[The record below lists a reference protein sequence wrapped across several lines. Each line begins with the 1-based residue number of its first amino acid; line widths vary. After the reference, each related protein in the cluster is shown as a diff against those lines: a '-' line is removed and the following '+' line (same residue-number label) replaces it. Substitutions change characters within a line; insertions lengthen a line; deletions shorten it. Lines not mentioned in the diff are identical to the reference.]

1 MYVIIHSIKEII
13 HIGYIMESIS
23 GLGKEDRKKLA
34 ALLRKTKG
42 TISVQEA
49 SAILNTSNVKT
60 AKLLSRWAEKGWLS
74 RIKRGLYVPIP
85 LESPTIEIA
94 LEDPWIIADRLYS
107 PCYFGGWSAAEYWS
121 LTEQTFR
128 TVIVMTT
135 KKPRN
140 RTPNI
145 KGTPFSLKTI
155 SEKTF
160 FGTKS
165 VWRGQIKLSV
175 SDPSRTILDMLD
187 NPQLGGGIRSVV
199 DMLSN
204 YFNSEYR
211 NLKLLIEYAIRLNN
225 GAVFK
230 RLGFLLERL
239 APDQVSLINICKKN
253 LTLGNAK
260 LDPQLTSEKLITRWR
275 LWVPKSW
282 VEV

>member
-1 MYVIIHSIKEII
+1 
-13 HIGYIMESIS
+13 MESIS